1 LPVVVDEYLLFD
13 LLADR
18 ASPDLRD
25 ELDYGVV
32 LTTGSWYYRLAR
44 AAKSHS
50 HGVLSSLLRDLD
62 ADTQQRVR
70 NHLDYLPAA
79 IDLVGWRTVVP
90 AMVALR
96 VRRNLNLLAAEAL
109 AVALMAGAEIAVRVD
124 TPLIRSGAE
133 DLGIPYRLG

>member
-18 ASPDLRD
+18 ASPDLRAEFD
-25 ELDYGVV
+25 NGVV

-44 AAKSHS
+44 AAKSQS

-70 NHLDYLPAA
+70 NHLDDLPAE
-79 IDLVGWRTVVP
+79 IELVGWRVVVP
-90 AMVALR
+90 VMVALR

-109 AVALMAGAEIAVRVD
+109 AVAVMASAEIVVGVD
-124 TPLIRSGAE
+124 TPLIRAGAE
-133 DLGIPYRLG
+133 DLHIPYRIA